1 MTTTEETFEPCDLV
15 IYGGLG
21 DLSRR
26 KLIISLYRLE
36 NGNFLEDD
44 TRIIAVDR
52 LEEDSAS
59 FIKIAYKSLQ
69 EFFGNCAGVQS
80 NC

>member
-1 MTTTEETFEPCDLV
+1 MNTTQETFPDCDLV

-26 KLIISLYRLE
+26 KLLISLYRLE
-36 NGNFLEDD
+36 HGDFLEPG

-52 LEEDSAS
+52 LEEDTESY
-59 FIKIAYKSLQ
+59 IKIAYKSLI
-69 EFFGNCAGVQS
+69 S
-80 NC
+80 